1 MSRGDAHITIE
12 WWRTAEAPAHS
23 NVFQF
28 PTESP
33 LDASIEQILKLET
46 EVWEALRTGDSR
58 RDSHMLSD
66 DFLGVYPTGFANK
79 AEHVGQ
85 LKDGPTVLSYELID
99 PRIVVLGERR
109 VLLAYKA
116 SWIRLKNSAAQP
128 HEVTFVSSVWEYRA
142 DRWFNTFSQDTPAV

>member
-1 MSRGDAHITIE
+1 VDA
-12 WWRTAEAPAHS
+12 RPAGAAEL
-23 NVFQF
+23 NVIPL

-33 LDASIEQILKLET
+33 LDTSIELILKLET

-58 RDSHMLSD
+58 RDGHMLSE

-85 LKDGPTVLSYELID
+85 LKNGPTVLSYELTS
-99 PRIVVLGERR
+99 PRIVDLGENRFI
-109 VLLAYKA
+109 LAYKA
-116 SWIRLKNSAAQP
+116 IWIRLKNGVARP
-128 HEVTFVSSVWEYRA
+128 REVMFVSSVWEYRA

>member
-1 MSRGDAHITIE
+1 MDT
-12 WWRTAEAPAHS
+12 
-23 NVFQF
+23 
-28 PTESP
+28 
-33 LDASIEQILKLET
+33 SIEQILKLET

-99 PRIVVLGERR
+99 PRIVVLGEKR

-116 SWIRLKNSAAQP
+116 MWIRLKDGVAAPQ
-128 HEVTFVSSVWEYRA
+128 EDMFVSSVWEYRA
-142 DRWFNTFSQDTPAV
+142 NRWLNIFSQDTPAA